1 MEYEILYEIKKGQ
14 NNTRFL
20 IKDVGEIEKY
30 HSVKLPNDKNYI
42 VGQKINANDF
52 ASKIDDVQFKLIWLK
67 NLIEPHLTKYKENVL
82 KIKEC
87 GIWEK
92 NNKEY
97 SHVLPKSEMKLNL
110 IDEGY
115 KDKLETTFCEVEKRN
130 AIHEYFAHLN
140 SSQALC
146 FNLFVP
152 IIAEKCFKFIDG
164 NISNNAEAEFEH
176 IEKNSFEKPDNEK
189 EKTNFDFFIQDKTK
203 YFFEVKYTE
212 EKFADTKADERHIK
226 KYEDFYS
233 CRLKEIAN
241 ELSQEDFFEEY
252 QLWRNICHVKEKD
265 SVVFFVFPRLRT
277 DLEKAV
283 VKAKEKCIE
292 QWREN
297 IKILYVDEIVEELK
311 ASDNPKLQKHYT
323 EFYEKYLN
331 ISK

>member
-14 NNTRFL
+14 KNTRFL

-30 HSVKLPNDKNYI
+30 HSVKLPNDKNYV

-97 SHVLPKSEMKLNL
+97 SHILPKSEMKLNL

-115 KDKLETTFCEVEKRN
+115 KDQLETTFAEVEKRKQ
-130 AIHEYFAHLN
+130 IHKAFSHLN

-152 IIAEKCFKFIDG
+152 IIAEKCFNFIDK
-164 NISNNAEAEFEH
+164 NISNNAKTEFEH
-176 IEKNSFEKPDNEK
+176 IETESFEKPDNEK
-189 EKTNFDFFIQDKTK
+189 GKTNFDFFIQDETK

-212 EKFADTKADERHIK
+212 AKFAGTEADEEHKK
-226 KYEDFYS
+226 KYDDFYS
-233 CRLKEIAN
+233 CRLKEMGI
-241 ELSQEDFFEEY
+241 ELSREDFFEEY
-252 QLWRNICHVKEKD
+252 QLWRNICHAKD
-265 SVVFFVFPRLRT
+265 DVVFFVFPKLRT

-283 VKAKEKCIE
+283 VTAKEKCDKKC
-292 QWREN
+292 QDK
-297 IKILYVDEIVEELK
+297 IKILYVDDIVEELEI
-311 ASDNPKLQKHYT
+311 ANNPKLQKHYT